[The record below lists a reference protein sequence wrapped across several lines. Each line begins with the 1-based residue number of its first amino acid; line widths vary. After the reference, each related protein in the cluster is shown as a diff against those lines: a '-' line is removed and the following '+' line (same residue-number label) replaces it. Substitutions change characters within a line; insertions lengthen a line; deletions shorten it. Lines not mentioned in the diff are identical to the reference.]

1 MGWGRSSPLSRPQGA
16 FSQFNNYKEKVI
28 SLMEASPAE
37 AGELLTAL
45 SESLENGLLL
55 ELKLQ
60 MAK

>member
-1 MGWGRSSPLSRPQGA
+1 
-16 FSQFNNYKEKVI
+16 
-28 SLMEASPAE
+28 MEASPAE

-60 MAK
+60 MDK